1 MPTRV
6 SSSTTYCTTGL
17 RPTGSISFGC
27 DLVAGRSRVPR
38 PATGTMAISMSIF
51 CTGGGPHGHPNAA
64 AAFGSHA
71 RLPRVGPALG
81 TPPGRRDLS
90 LTPRLGFSCPRLGVA
105 AGALSE
111 SNTGDPERVA
121 YNNLSFRHRRF
132 AMVVLI

>member
-1 MPTRV
+1 MKTLNRW
-6 SSSTTYCTTGL
+6 L
-17 RPTGSISFGC
+17 I
-27 DLVAGRSRVPR
+27 DRSRAFFFSV
-38 PATGTMAISMSIF
+38 AA
-51 CTGGGPHGHPNAA
+51 GPHGHPNAA

-111 SNTGDPERVA
+111 SNTRHPKKVA
-121 YNNLSFRHRRF
+121 YKNFSFRDRRF
-132 AMVVLI
+132 AMVVSMASSPTPVSSRYHHRL